1 MTEEILGVVVAV
13 LLGVA
18 VWQWRRADQHL
29 TSLALRDQQIDQL
42 QHQLDRR
49 DQQLLAAQTSLSS
62 MQAELA
68 STRTELE
75 KEREAAGEKLAL
87 LGDAKERLSMEF
99 KLLAGKIFDARQ
111 TQIEAHNQQTLTRV
125 LTPMQEEMARFRQ
138 RVDAVHAEEQKA
150 RGALEQHLKDL
161 QQLNQR
167 MSEDTLNLTRAL
179 KGDSKVQGDWGEQI
193 LQRLLESSGLRQ
205 GEEYLRQPSFSDSD
219 SDGAGDRRQRP
230 DVVINMPDNKQ
241 LVIDSKVSLTAYKLA
256 MESDGEAQKAAIRDH
271 CTSMQRHIQEL
282 ASKRYDQIDG
292 IHSPDYVLMFVPIEG
307 AYLMAIEANHA
318 IFETAFDQHVAV
330 VTPSTLYATLR
341 LVEQLWRYERQSDS
355 VAKLIDRSSKL
366 HDKMV
371 DFIKA
376 FEEVGSRLKQASG
389 AFDTAHNR
397 MISGRGNLLQQVH
410 QLGQLAGRS
419 KKELPAHL
427 VESAEMNHIEDEA

>member
-1 MTEEILGVVVAV
+1 MIGLSPWLALGVLV
-13 LLGVA
+13 LLTL
-18 VWQWRRADQHL
+18 WQWQRAGQHR
-29 TSLALRDQQIDQL
+29 TDLALRDQQIDQL
-42 QHQLDRR
+42 QQHTLELQTQFGDCSR
-49 DQQLLAAQTSLSS
+49 QLAAT
-62 MQAELA
+62 QAELA
-68 STRTELE
+68 SARTELS
-75 KEREAAGEKLAL
+75 KEREVSAEKLAL
-87 LGDAKERLSMEF
+87 LADAKATLGNEF
-99 KLLAGKIFDARQ
+99 KLLAGQIFDARQ
-111 TQIEAHNQQTLTRV
+111 TQLDSKSAQTLKTV

-150 RGALEQHLKDL
+150 RGALDQHLTEL
-161 QQLNQR
+161 RQLNHR

-179 KGDSKVQGDWGEQI
+179 KGDSKAQGDWGEQI

-205 GEEYLRQPSFSDSD
+205 GEEYLRQPSFSD
-219 SDGAGDRRQRP
+219 GETRQRP
-230 DVVINMPDNKQ
+230 DVIINMPDNKH
-241 LVIDSKVSLTAYKLA
+241 LVIDAKVSLTAYKLA
-256 MESDGEAQKAAIRDH
+256 MECDGEARSAAIRDH

-282 ASKRYDQIDG
+282 ATKRYDQIDG

-307 AYLMAIEANHA
+307 AYLIAIEANHA

-341 LVEQLWRYERQSDS
+341 LVEQLWRYERQSDN
-355 VAKLIDRSSKL
+355 VAKLIDRSSRL

-376 FEEVGSRLKQASG
+376 FEEVGSRLQQATG

-397 MISGRGNLLQQVH
+397 MVSGRGNVLQQVH

-419 KKELPAHL
+419 KKELPQHL
-427 VESAEMNHIEDEA
+427 VERAEMTPLEDVSTT